1 MSIKQEPQPHLHH
14 DDDFDDSRHNLDDH
28 SLDDDSVSQPGLGH
42 LDPERE
48 EQRNDHPDSVDGSA
62 MLTQRSLQSSSRQ
75 QENIFQE
82 DPATPGMYL
91 CLLCRKTVRSRW
103 HHLQTH
109 FSRNHKCPYCD
120 AVYSRV
126 DTLKLHARRV
136 HNLSVSRYIYN
147 LYPNLFHP
155 GLAPLATPLPT
166 NLSTHP
172 LHS

>member
-1 MSIKQEPQPHLHH
+1 MDRSSEQPSPFLEESLVWRLSSIHGSGIKFAHIEKQQDWCRSVMLAKRSPQPPL
-14 DDDFDDSRHNLDDH
+14 
-28 SLDDDSVSQPGLGH
+28 
-42 LDPERE
+42 
-48 EQRNDHPDSVDGSA
+48 
-62 MLTQRSLQSSSRQ
+62 RQ
-75 QENIFQE
+75 QENIFRE

-91 CLLCRKTVRSRW
+91 CLLCSKTVRSRW

-155 GLAPLATPLPT
+155 SLAPLTTPLPT